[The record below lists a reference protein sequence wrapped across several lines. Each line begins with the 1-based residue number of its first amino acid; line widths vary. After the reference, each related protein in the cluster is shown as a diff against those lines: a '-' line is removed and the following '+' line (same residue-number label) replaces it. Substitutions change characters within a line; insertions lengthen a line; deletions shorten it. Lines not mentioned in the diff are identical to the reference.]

1 MGTTISTHIGQTVA
15 DNHNL
20 RRGNFRNADHID
32 PNGKFEVWTYT
43 SLEKHFENCF
53 GDAIAKYNQG
63 KKPSRQIKNYLKDIK
78 DNPKTVPQYEMIV
91 QVGGTFSPFGSDT
104 PEEPVCEEIL
114 KEFYEEFQKEFPTM
128 VVRSACYHADEATP
142 HLHLDYTPVAPN
154 MGERGPELVCSQ
166 TKALKALGLNNKEFT
181 AKANQLLED
190 ICVKHGI
197 DVIHPYR
204 DAGIKGKHLGTD
216 DYKRFQHAVNQF
228 TTARLEATEI
238 VERTQLSDLEDL
250 DEVLT
255 TFKNYN
261 ARWKDKAH
269 KEKDPKKIKYYD
281 EQETKINNAEFAVDD
296 MLALKK
302 QIEKIEEYKQ
312 VILELVP
319 DYDLN
324 LPVQSQVE
332 APEM

>member
-91 QVGGTFSPFGSDT
+91 QVGGTFSPFGSET

-216 DYKRFQHAVNQF
+216 DYKQFQNAVNQF
-228 TTARLEATEI
+228 TTARLEATKI
-238 VERTQLSDLEDL
+238 VEKTQLQDLEDL

-255 TFKNYN
+255 RFKNLN
-261 ARWKDKAH
+261 DNWKKAN
-269 KEKDPKKIKYYD
+269 KDPKKTKHYE
-281 EQETKINNAEFAVDD
+281 EQEDKINNAEFAVQD

-302 QIEKIEEYKQ
+302 KVEEMEEYKQ
-312 VILELVP
+312 VIMELVP

-324 LPVQSQVE
+324 LPVQSQIE